1 MNNLIAE
8 SISVII
14 PSKNDSI
21 NIYKHLSNI
30 ETYLSNYFEQHE
42 IILVS
47 NGSTKNDI
55 NKIDK
60 LVLDKQNIK
69 HIKLT
74 LAGKGNAIREGI
86 KLAKY
91 DNILFS
97 DADFSVSINEINN
110 FFNKGSLISDLVI
123 GNRRGRES
131 QNLNS
136 PYKRLVAG
144 AIFVSLVNSIFK
156 FKIEDS
162 QCGFKAFNK
171 KIFADVMFSENGFVF
186 DVEMIYIAFLNNYKI
201 TEVPVKYVHQEN
213 SSVSVV
219 KDSFKMIVGLI
230 RIYSRHRRK

>member
-1 MNNLIAE
+1 MNNLIAG

-21 NIYKHLSNI
+21 NIYKHLSNV

-60 LVLDKQNIK
+60 LVLNKQNIK

-91 DNILFS
+91 DDILFS

-110 FFNKGSLISDLVI
+110 FFK
-123 GNRRGRES
+123 
-131 QNLNS
+131 
-136 PYKRLVAG
+136 
-144 AIFVSLVNSIFK
+144 
-156 FKIEDS
+156 
-162 QCGFKAFNK
+162 KA
-171 KIFADVMFSENGFVF
+171 
-186 DVEMIYIAFLNNYKI
+186 L
-201 TEVPVKYVHQEN
+201 
-213 SSVSVV
+213 
-219 KDSFKMIVGLI
+219 
-230 RIYSRHRRK
+230 

>member
-1 MNNLIAE
+1 MNNLIAK

-14 PSKNDSI
+14 PSKNDSL
-21 NIYKHLSNI
+21 NIHKHLSSI

-42 IILVS
+42 IIVVS

-60 LVLDKQNIK
+60 LVIGKQNIK

-74 LAGKGNAIREGI
+74 LAGKGYAIREGI
-86 KLAKY
+86 KSAKY

-110 FFNKGSLISDLVI
+110 FFNNGFLVSNLVI
-123 GNRRGRES
+123 GNRRGKKS

-136 PYKRLVAG
+136 PYRRLVAG
-144 AIFVSLVNSIFK
+144 AIFVFLVNFIFK

-162 QCGFKAFNK
+162 QCGFKAFDK
-171 KIFADVMFSENGFVF
+171 KIFEDAMFSENGFVF
-186 DVEMIYIAFLNNYKI
+186 DVEMIYIAFLNNCSI
-201 TEVPVKYVHQEN
+201 SQVPVTYIHQDN

-219 KDSFKMIVGLI
+219 KDSFKMIAGLI
-230 RIYSRHRRK
+230 RIYKRHKIK